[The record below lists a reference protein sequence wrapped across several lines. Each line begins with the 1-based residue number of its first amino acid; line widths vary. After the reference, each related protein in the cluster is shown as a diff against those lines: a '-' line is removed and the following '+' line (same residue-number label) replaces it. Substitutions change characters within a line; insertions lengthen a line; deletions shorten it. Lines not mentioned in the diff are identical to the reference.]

1 MAWSTVGQHAVNFQQ
16 AQTAKSTAV
25 RGLSWFM
32 FFYFVYFI
40 DTYAVLDASKT
51 PRGLRFTRKHLVR
64 NWSGGSELLINMNS
78 TRYCCVVCCVLVVCV
93 LLDIK
98 PFFLPDDIQHNQ
110 CPCRFFIPTR
120 DTSYAYAGHKT
131 TRQRRY
137 YCLLCIGY
145 AESRVDDAA
154 VPCGLGRQTTDTF
167 YEREK
172 N

>member
-64 NWSGGSELLINMNS
+64 NWSGGSELLIN
-78 TRYCCVVCCVLVVCV
+78 TWYLVLIVRGTAVLCVVCWLCVCYLTLNRFFYLTTSSTTSVRA
-93 LLDIK
+93 DSS
-98 PFFLPDDIQHNQ
+98 FLPEIQVMHM
-110 CPCRFFIPTR
+110 PVTKLR
-120 DTSYAYAGHKT
+120 DSGGT
-131 TRQRRY
+131 TACCALVMQR
-137 YCLLCIGY
+137 
-145 AESRVDDAA
+145 AE
-154 VPCGLGRQTTDTF
+154 
-167 YEREK
+167 
-172 N
+172 